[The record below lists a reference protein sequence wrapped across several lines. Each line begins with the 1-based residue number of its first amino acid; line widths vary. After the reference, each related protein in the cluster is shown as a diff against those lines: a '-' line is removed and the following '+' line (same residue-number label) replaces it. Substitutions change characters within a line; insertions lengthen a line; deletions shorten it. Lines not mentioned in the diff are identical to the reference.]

1 MTKSDRRSNI
11 SIPWRIWEDHLRQE
25 LEAGFTPAVSPEA
38 EKLLDVLRH
47 SLDDLRARYLE
58 ERNPV
63 DVWEAI
69 HTRNYRTV

>member
-1 MTKSDRRSNI
+1 MSPKSSAPQAASLVSQVLMSDS
-11 SIPWRIWEDHLRQE
+11 QE

-58 ERNPV
+58 ERILLTSGKRLA
-63 DVWEAI
+63 D
-69 HTRNYRTV
+69 RNYRTV